1 MHARAIANQSLQRP
15 VRLTSCASLYV
26 CMCMSLPRAR
36 ACARAFSVCA
46 CALHACLGIAG
57 ALGGAANTPGA
68 DIRDEHARHVGE
80 CVERCAHPTPS
91 PGLHSQKSFLY
102 SEFYTV
108 NTRALT
114 LLNLWQASRRATS
127 AMLSQYPT
135 PSSTTS
141 SPGASAAPLKV
152 AVKVAAADGLRADA
166 DRVGGGA
173 GPSEGNMQA
182 VLAALAKENSAL
194 ALGGE
199 GGRGASGGGARAA
212 AEGGILRPF
221 PRLPSAKKVAV
232 PAGGGLLSSG
242 GAVALASLGAGA
254 GEGAAGGG
262 ARGFDRAA
270 GVGVGEGRERGEGR
284 ETGGGA
290 VEESVLAARLRSTN
304 SETYAVY

>member
-1 MHARAIANQSLQRP
+1 MCACVCLSLAHARAREH
-15 VRLTSCASLYV
+15 
-26 CMCMSLPRAR
+26 AR
-36 ACARAFSVCA
+36 ALSVCA
-46 CALHACLGIAG
+46 CALRACLGIAG

-68 DIRDEHARHVGE
+68 GIRDAHARHVGE
-80 CVERCAHPTPS
+80 CVERCAYPTPR
-91 PGLHSQKSFLY
+91 PGLYSQKSFLC

-108 NTRALT
+108 KTRALT
-114 LLNLWQASRRATS
+114 FLNLWQAPRRATS

-135 PSSTTS
+135 PTIPSSTTS
-141 SPGASAAPLKV
+141 SLGASAAPLKV
-152 AVKVAAADGLRADA
+152 AVKVAAADMLRADA

-199 GGRGASGGGARAA
+199 GGRGANGVGARAA
-212 AEGGILRPF
+212 TEGGILRPF

-232 PAGGGLLSSG
+232 PAGGGGLLSSG

-262 ARGFDRAA
+262 ARGFDRPA
-270 GVGVGEGRERGEGR
+270 GVGVGEARERGEGR
-284 ETGGGA
+284 EKGGGG

-304 SETYAVY
+304 SETYAI